1 MKGRQPKKEGK
12 KYGCLAVRD
21 CDLRLT
27 NIYDSVGD
35 GKMDVINEV
44 GRSSFKRKVNK

>member
-1 MKGRQPKKEGK
+1 MTGCQPKKEGK